1 MSTAAEI
8 WVGHERHAN
17 SQAWRFRAFYR
28 LLTVLALPKAAYLY
42 LRFRPSPAG
51 ILWLRRA
58 GHDRWKVVYAVA
70 AARLI
75 RHLHRATFGTPA
87 PVVVWPKAMPSSCV
101 IGFFHSRWDRVIA
114 RELVRRQY
122 CLIRTGPGWARHLGR
137 QHTACSVAGLRSL
150 VQRVCAGSRC
160 AVAMD
165 TFVDDA
171 DHGFSGTRKGL
182 NPAAVRLAA
191 VTGTP
196 LVPIWPTYERGVLR
210 FDMGAPIAA
219 PTCTQRQDEALRLAV
234 QFFENAVRRDPA
246 GWRRILCFLE
256 GCLEPNIDAAQESTL
271 ATRGPRD

>member
-1 MSTAAEI
+1 MGTAAEI
-8 WVGHERHAN
+8 WVDTDEQAN
-17 SQAWRFRAFYR
+17 SQAWPFRAFYR

-51 ILWLRRA
+51 ILWLRSA
-58 GHDRWKVVYAVA
+58 GHDPWKVVYAVA

-114 RELVRRQY
+114 REVVRRQY
-122 CLIRTGPGWARHLGR
+122 CLIRTGPGWARRLGK

-150 VQRVCAGSRC
+150 VQRVGAGSRC

-165 TFVDDA
+165 TFVDGGDN
-171 DHGFSGTRKGL
+171 GFSGTRKGL
-182 NPAAVRLAA
+182 NAAAVRLAA

-196 LVPIWPTYERGVLR
+196 LVPVWPIYERGVLR
-210 FDMGAPIAA
+210 FDSGAPIAA
-219 PTCTQRQDEALRLAV
+219 ATCAERQDQALRVAQ
-234 QFFENAVRRDPA
+234 QFFENAVRCDPG
-246 GWRRILCFLE
+246 GWRRILSFLE
-256 GCLEPNIDAAQESTL
+256 W
-271 ATRGPRD
+271 R